1 MRRQPVEFLRARLLA
16 LYLLSLAAVDGS
28 LVAWQADLS
37 GRWGLLLLP
46 PVVLGA
52 ATLAGAAIHDRLSAM
67 LDRHLRARLRSGT
80 GIVYGGALFLVCMGL
95 LLGHRDAAEGGPL
108 ILQGLQVG
116 FLLLAGFG
124 RGYSG
129 AILNAFVLTSTSV
142 LAGGPGAAISVTL
155 HGGLVVFFLI
165 ADRSARLL
173 TEYPVETLPRSGPI
187 LARGLLQAAL
197 VAGALA
203 AWFWFVPAAPYAPLQ
218 RAGAIPP
225 VSVDRIAGLMG
236 NLFFVAVVSA
246 VTVYLVL
253 RLGAGGRSVDT
264 DAPVIA
270 IVQARG
276 RTEKGAGAGFVET
289 PPSSKEWRSR
299 IVKLYVRT
307 TRQLAKWGRRRRS
320 FQTAGEFARTLAPS
334 GPAAELTELFHRAR
348 YGSDEMTPAEFDRA
362 TRASREILDHHRGKS

>member
-1 MRRQPVEFLRARLLA
+1 EPRCAGGGVPREQLLFSRDRRLAAPAGRGHGEDPRGRLLPALARRAGPGARGIGRPGSRPGRRVVRVRRQPVEFLRARLLA

-236 NLFFVAVVSA
+236 
-246 VTVYLVL
+246 
-253 RLGAGGRSVDT
+253 
-264 DAPVIA
+264 
-270 IVQARG
+270 
-276 RTEKGAGAGFVET
+276 
-289 PPSSKEWRSR
+289 
-299 IVKLYVRT
+299 
-307 TRQLAKWGRRRRS
+307 
-320 FQTAGEFARTLAPS
+320 
-334 GPAAELTELFHRAR
+334 
-348 YGSDEMTPAEFDRA
+348 
-362 TRASREILDHHRGKS
+362 